1 MSLITLA
8 IESSCDETSVAL
20 VKDGREIL
28 SNIISTQI
36 DTHKIFGGVV
46 PEVASRMHLDMI
58 NPIIDEALEEA
69 RLSFKDIDFISV
81 TNRPGLIGSLI
92 VGVSAAKALAFALD
106 IPLVDV
112 NHMEGH
118 ICANYLDHKDLK
130 PPFVALIVSGGHTFL
145 IHVES
150 YEKLTIKGSTLDDAA
165 GESFDKVARTLGL
178 SYPGGPEIEKAAK
191 EGNEDAID
199 FPRALMEEGNYNF
212 SFSGVKTS
220 VLNYVNSKRQK
231 NDEINIKDIAA
242 SFQKSVVDVLEDKAF
257 KLVKD
262 LEVDKLVMSGG
273 VVSNSYL
280 KTRMLARAKEEA
292 VELYFPSPILCT
304 DNAAMIGSAGYYTY
318 QRGRRAGLDLKV
330 YPNLNMK

>member
-150 YEKLTIKGSTLDDAA
+150 YEKFTIKGSTLDDAA